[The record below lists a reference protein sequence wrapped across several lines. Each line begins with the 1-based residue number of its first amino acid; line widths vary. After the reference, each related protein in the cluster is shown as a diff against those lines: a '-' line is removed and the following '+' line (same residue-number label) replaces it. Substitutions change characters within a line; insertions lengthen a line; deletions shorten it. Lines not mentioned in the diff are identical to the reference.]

1 MPLFKIE
8 DTITIAM
15 ADPLDVFALDDIMR
29 ALKCRIQPVLASAAE
44 IENLVTESYRL
55 IEPMED
61 KAEEIEIVEYGAET
75 VEEMAERLRE
85 IASGARIISEVNR
98 IMHSAVREKASDI
111 HIEPQAN
118 SLKVRNRIDGI
129 LEERIILPK
138 QMHLPIATRIKIIAN
153 MDIAERRL
161 PQDGR
166 VRLKFAGHVLDMRI
180 STYPTMYGEKVVI
193 RLLSKEQVL
202 GLESLGMYPE
212 EKQAF
217 EQIITAPHGIFL
229 VSGPTGSGKT
239 TTLYA
244 ALQRINSQ
252 DRNIVSIE
260 DPIENEIP
268 GVNQAQVNLKAGL
281 SFASA
286 LRSILRQD
294 PDVIMVGEIRDKET
308 ADISVRA
315 AITGHLVFST
325 IHTNTAIGA
334 ITRLRDLGI
343 EPFMVS
349 SALIGVMSQR
359 LVRRVCQDCIRQ
371 VEVED
376 ARLMAL
382 ELPRGTKVM
391 KGKGCKSC
399 RMSGYSGRIGLFEV
413 AALDRKLRGMIVADR
428 AEDELEAYARSLG
441 IMDLRHQG
449 RRAVL
454 EGKTTIE
461 EVLRVTEE
469 LE

>member
-1 MPLFKIE
+1 
-8 DTITIAM
+8 
-15 ADPLDVFALDDIMR
+15 
-29 ALKCRIQPVLASAAE
+29 
-44 IENLVTESYRL
+44 
-55 IEPMED
+55 
-61 KAEEIEIVEYGAET
+61 
-75 VEEMAERLRE
+75 
-85 IASGARIISEVNR
+85 
-98 IMHSAVREKASDI
+98 
-111 HIEPQAN
+111 
-118 SLKVRNRIDGI
+118 
-129 LEERIILPK
+129 
-138 QMHLPIATRIKIIAN
+138 
-153 MDIAERRL
+153 ERRV

-166 VRLKFAGHVLDMRI
+166 VRIRLAGHLLDMRI

-193 RLLSKEQVL
+193 RLLAKEQVL

-212 EKQAF
+212 ERTVF
-217 EQIITAPHGIFL
+217 EKIITAPHGIFL

-239 TTLYA
+239 TTLYS

-334 ITRLRDLGI
+334 VTRLRDLGI
-343 EPFMVS
+343 EPFMVG

-359 LVRRVCQDCIRQ
+359 LVRKVCKDCRRPI
-371 VEVED
+371 EVEEAKLKAMD
-376 ARLMAL
+376 
-382 ELPRGTKVM
+382 LPKDTKIL
-391 KGKGCKSC
+391 KGKGCKKC
-399 RMSGYSGRIGLFEV
+399 RMSGYTGRMGLFEV
-413 AALDRKLRGMIVADR
+413 MDLDRKLRGMIVENR
-428 AEDELEAYARSLG
+428 PEEEIEAYARSQG
-441 IMDLRHQG
+441 AMDLRHQG
-449 RRAVL
+449 RRAIL
-454 EGKTTIE
+454 EGLTTIE

-469 LE
+469 ID